1 LIIDTRGSAAGAGMD
16 DIDRKLLNLIQQDFP
31 ITAEPFAEV
40 AAQLGIGETEVLERI
55 GRLKEE
61 GIIRRIGAVFDL
73 RKLGFAST
81 LCAARVPEERVRK
94 FVEIVN
100 ACPGVTHNYRR
111 DDEYNVWFTLI
122 APGEDELAAALAEI
136 KRETGI
142 EDILSLRATR
152 TFKINARF
160 EV

>member
-1 LIIDTRGSAAGAGMD
+1 MD
-16 DIDRKLLNLIQQDFP
+16 AIDRKLLNLIQQDFP
-31 ITAEPFAEV
+31 ITAEPFAVV
-40 AAQLGIGETEVLERI
+40 AAQLGVGETEVLERI
-55 GRLKEE
+55 GRLKAL

-81 LCAARVPEERVRK
+81 LCAARVPEGRIRK

-122 APGEDELAAALAEI
+122 APGEEELAAALADI

-142 EDILSLRATR
+142 DDILSLHATR

>member
-1 LIIDTRGSAAGAGMD
+1 MD
-16 DIDRKLLNLIQQDFP
+16 EIDRRLLNLIQEDLP
-31 ITAEPFAEV
+31 LTAEPFAEV
-40 AAQLGIGETEVLERI
+40 ARRIGIGGDEVLARI
-55 GRLKEE
+55 GRLKEA

-81 LCAARVPEERVRK
+81 LCAARVPEEKLAAFVRT
-94 FVEIVN
+94 VN

-111 DDEYNVWFTLI
+111 DDEYNIWFTLI
-122 APGEDELAAALAEI
+122 APGEEALSATLEEI
-136 KRETGI
+136 RRETGI
-142 EDILSLRATR
+142 DDILSLRAGR

>member
-1 LIIDTRGSAAGAGMD
+1 MD

-31 ITAEPFAEV
+31 ITAEPFAAV
-40 AAQLGIGETEVLERI
+40 AVRLGIGEAELLERV
-55 GRLKEE
+55 GSLKEE

-94 FVEIVN
+94 FVEVVN

-122 APGEDELAAALAEI
+122 APDEEELAGALAEI
-136 KRETGI
+136 KRDTGVD
-142 EDILSLRATR
+142 DILSLRATR

>member
-1 LIIDTRGSAAGAGMD
+1 MD

-73 RKLGFAST
+73 RKLGFTSA
-81 LCAARVPEERVRK
+81 LCAARVPEERVLK

-111 DDEYNVWFTLI
+111 DDEYNIWFTLI
-122 APGEDELAAALAEI
+122 APGEEALAAALAGI

-142 EDILSLRATR
+142 DDILNLRATR

>member
-1 LIIDTRGSAAGAGMD
+1 MD
-16 DIDRKLLNLIQQDFP
+16 AIDRKLLNLIQQDFP
-31 ITAEPFAEV
+31 ITAEPFAEL
-40 AAQLGIGETEVLERI
+40 AIQIGIDEADVLERI
-55 GRLKEE
+55 GRLKAK

-73 RKLGFAST
+73 RKLCFAST
-81 LCAARVPEERVRK
+81 LCAARVPEENVRK

-122 APGEDELAAALAEI
+122 APGEEELAAVLAGI

-142 EDILSLRATR
+142 DDILSLRATR
-152 TFKINARF
+152 IFKINARF

>member
-1 LIIDTRGSAAGAGMD
+1 MD
-16 DIDRKLLNLIQQDFP
+16 DIDRKLLNRIQQDFP

-40 AAQLGIGETEVLERI
+40 AAQLGIGETEILERI

-81 LCAARVPEERVRK
+81 LCAARVPEERIRK
-94 FVEIVN
+94 FVGIVN

-122 APGEDELAAALAEI
+122 APGEEELAASLAGI

-142 EDILSLRATR
+142 DDILSLRATR

-160 EV
+160 DV

>member
-1 LIIDTRGSAAGAGMD
+1 MD
-16 DIDRKLLNLIQQDFP
+16 DTDKKLLNLIQEDFP
-31 ITAEPFAEV
+31 IAAAPFAEV
-40 AAQLGIGETEVLERI
+40 GDRLGIGEAEVRERV

-73 RKLGFAST
+73 RKLGFTST
-81 LCAARVPEERVRK
+81 LCAARVPEDKVLP
-94 FVEIVN
+94 FVSVVN

-111 DDEYNVWFTLI
+111 EDDYNIWFTLI
-122 APGEDELAAALAEI
+122 VPGEEELAATLAEI
-136 KRETGI
+136 KQKTGI
-142 EDILSLRATR
+142 DDILSLRATR

>member
-1 LIIDTRGSAAGAGMD
+1 MDGMD

-40 AAQLGIGETEVLERI
+40 AAKLGIGETAVLERI
-55 GRLKEE
+55 GRLKAE

-81 LCAARVPEERVRK
+81 LCAARVSEKRIRK

-122 APGEDELAAALAEI
+122 APGEKELAAALAGI

-142 EDILSLRATR
+142 DDILSLRATR

>member
-1 LIIDTRGSAAGAGMD
+1 MD
-16 DIDRKLLNLIQQDFP
+16 DTDRKLLNLIQQDFP
-31 ITAEPFAEV
+31 ITAEPFTEL
-40 AAQLGIGETEVLERI
+40 AARLGIAEAEILERV

-73 RKLGFAST
+73 RRLGFAST
-81 LCAARVPEERVRK
+81 LCAARVSEERVGR

-111 DDEYNVWFTLI
+111 DDEYNIWFTLI
-122 APGEDELAAALAEI
+122 ARGEEELAAALA
-136 KRETGI
+136 GI
-142 EDILSLRATR
+142 ERESGIYDILSLRATR

>member
-1 LIIDTRGSAAGAGMD
+1 MD
-16 DIDRKLLNLIQQDFP
+16 EIDRKLLNLIQQDFP
-31 ITAEPFAEV
+31 ITAEPFADV
-40 AAQLGIGETEVLERI
+40 AGRLGIGEAELLERI

-81 LCAARVPEERVRK
+81 LCAARVPEERVRI
-94 FVEIVN
+94 FVEVVN

-122 APGEDELAAALAEI
+122 ASGEEELAGALAGI
-136 KRETGI
+136 KRKAGI
-142 EDILSLRATR
+142 DDILSLRATR

>member
-1 LIIDTRGSAAGAGMD
+1 MAGAGMD
-16 DIDRKLLNLIQQDFP
+16 DTDRKLLNCIQQDFP
-31 ITAEPFAEV
+31 LVDEPFAEV
-40 AAQLGIGETEVLERI
+40 AARLGIGEAELLERI
-55 GRLKEE
+55 GRLKEQ

-81 LCAARVPEERVRK
+81 LCAARVPEVQVGR
-94 FVEIVN
+94 FVGIVN

-122 APGEDELAAALAEI
+122 APGEAELAEALAGI
-136 KRETGI
+136 QRESGI
-142 EDILSLRATR
+142 DDILSLRATR